1 MYESNDLVDAMPE
14 VRAMMIEYASQ
25 LKRNAGDY
33 HRGSKEALPKV
44 TPEMIKEL
52 KALGY
57 ITE

>member
-1 MYESNDLVDAMPE
+1 
-14 VRAMMIEYASQ
+14 MMIEYASQ